1 MRVVKRLEDV
11 YVIEDFLPDPDA
23 VRQAGL
29 HMEYEDW
36 EGPDGVVYKR
46 IARVEVK
53 QVREMLEAMFGQID
67 LLGMAYRLNYK
78 NEPPNQS
85 IHSDMGWGTHALVL
99 YLSDGPSGTAFWQHT
114 ATGANRIL
122 PGDMELFEQIKDDF
136 ENEDAWD
143 QRAFVKMDYN
153 KALIYSGEL
162 FHSRY
167 PFKAFGDSPENGRLI
182 LVAFF
187 TPIGDAQDEDSTGE

>member
-1 MRVVKRLEDV
+1 M

-29 HMEYEDW
+29 RMEYEDW
-36 EGPDGVVYKR
+36 EGPDGAVYKR